1 MGKKQRRNL
10 SVLQSSLSP
19 ELEIITSTLA
29 TFPDRIDL
37 SKVALPTSNP
47 FEPSDEMYKEM
58 LISHKRK
65 KKRIEQVC
73 YFNIMYVVII
83 KIIFVYIFI

>member
-10 SVLQSSLSP
+10 SIIQSSLSP
-19 ELEIITSTLA
+19 ELETITSTLA

-37 SKVALPTSNP
+37 SKVALPMSNP
-47 FEPSDEMYKEM
+47 FEPSDDMYKEM

-65 KKRIEQVC
+65 KKKMEEVC
-73 YFNIMYVVII
+73 YSSKMYVVT
-83 KIIFVYIFI
+83 KIIIYVIV

>member
-1 MGKKQRRNL
+1 LGKKQRRNL
-10 SVLQSSLSP
+10 SIIQSSLSP
-19 ELEIITSTLA
+19 ELETITSTLA

-47 FEPSDEMYKEM
+47 FEPSDDMYKEM

-65 KKRIEQVC
+65 KKKMEEVC
-73 YFNIMYVVII
+73 YSSIMCVVTII
-83 KIIFVYIFI
+83 IINVFI

>member
-1 MGKKQRRNL
+1 LGKKQRRNL